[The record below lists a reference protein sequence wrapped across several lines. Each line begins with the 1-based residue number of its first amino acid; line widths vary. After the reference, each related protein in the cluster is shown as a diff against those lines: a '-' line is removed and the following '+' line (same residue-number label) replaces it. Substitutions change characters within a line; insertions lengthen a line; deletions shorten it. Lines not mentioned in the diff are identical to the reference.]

1 MIKTKLKV
9 VLAIAILALA
19 VLIIP
24 GICYAEEGT
33 NDGVVIVKTSTDRYL
48 IYIKDYLDVDF
59 KFALS
64 TDGTETPSIFTNF
77 AVDTVD
83 AQNHIAFSETGTE
96 EYLWVKVGDEIKISG
111 RKIDLTDNITMAELE
126 GIENISK
133 TIEIEIGVS
142 DPVETMMKDEATG
155 DEYKKTVKVGT
166 VKIITPISN
175 GRYQLVKRLSNEK
188 TNQFFA
194 LAELI
199 EKNNFTDKY
208 AVIKTAKEFTDLK
221 AELRDS
227 LSDWKDVVDATVKQP
242 EDAEDGE
249 QYILWLKE
257 DESTVN
263 IAMED
268 VHFLTSVKE
277 ESIEKITEDVTTLLP
292 KTYDDNT
299 ILFAF
304 IAVVIAIVAV
314 AIRISFLKKKEMSK

>member
-9 VLAIAILALA
+9 VLTIAILALA

-83 AQNHIAFSETGTE
+83 WQNHIAFSETGTE

-142 DPVETMMKDEATG
+142 EPVETMMKDEATG

-221 AELRDS
+221 AELRAS

>member
-9 VLAIAILALA
+9 VLTIAILALA

-126 GIENISK
+126 GIENIPK
-133 TIEIEIGVS
+133 PNGELQ
-142 DPVETMMKDEATG
+142 DE
-155 DEYKKTVKVGT
+155 
-166 VKIITPISN
+166 
-175 GRYQLVKRLSNEK
+175 
-188 TNQFFA
+188 
-194 LAELI
+194 
-199 EKNNFTDKY
+199 
-208 AVIKTAKEFTDLK
+208 
-221 AELRDS
+221 
-227 LSDWKDVVDATVKQP
+227 
-242 EDAEDGE
+242 
-249 QYILWLKE
+249 E
-257 DESTVN
+257 DEGEPIEDEEENSLENSENNTETNTLDISDSSASTYQ
-263 IAMED
+263 
-268 VHFLTSVKE
+268 E
-277 ESIEKITEDVTTLLP
+277 ESVSPYNTL
-292 KTYDDNT
+292 
-299 ILFAF
+299 F
-304 IAVVIAIVAV
+304 
-314 AIRISFLKKKEMSK
+314 

>member
-9 VLAIAILALA
+9 VLTIAILALA

-142 DPVETMMKDEATG
+142 EPVETMMKDEATG

-221 AELRDS
+221 AELRAS

-304 IAVVIAIVAV
+304 IAIVIAIVAV

>member
-142 DPVETMMKDEATG
+142 EPVETMMKDEATG

-221 AELRDS
+221 AELRAS

>member
-9 VLAIAILALA
+9 VLTIAILALA

-142 DPVETMMKDEATG
+142 EPVETSSKTLEEVIDE
-155 DEYKKTVKVGT
+155 VF
-166 VKIITPISN
+166 SN
-175 GRYQLVKRLSNEK
+175 TTSS
-188 TNQFFA
+188 
-194 LAELI
+194 
-199 EKNNFTDKY
+199 D
-208 AVIKTAKEFTDLK
+208 VIQNI
-221 AELRDS
+221 
-227 LSDWKDVVDATVKQP
+227 DADN
-242 EDAEDGE
+242 EDANRFYYSQLDVYGKLIYDKLYENKDK
-249 QYILWLKE
+249 LKTGTYTADFGTAF
-257 DESTVN
+257 DELLHEENGSETLN
-263 IAMED
+263 NSFQLAINA
-268 VHFLTSVKE
+268 LTFDNPDLLEKGVE
-277 ESIEKITEDVTTLLP
+277 E
-292 KTYDDNT
+292 
-299 ILFAF
+299 
-304 IAVVIAIVAV
+304 
-314 AIRISFLKKKEMSK
+314 

>member
-9 VLAIAILALA
+9 VLTIAILALA

-96 EYLWVKVGDEIKISG
+96 EIKISG

-142 DPVETMMKDEATG
+142 EPVETMMKDEATG

-221 AELRDS
+221 AELRAS

>member
-142 DPVETMMKDEATG
+142 EPVETMMKDEATG

-175 GRYQLVKRLSNEK
+175 GKYQLVKRLSNEK

-221 AELRDS
+221 AELRAS

>member
-1 MIKTKLKV
+1 MIKTKLKA
-9 VLAIAILALA
+9 VLTIAILALA

-142 DPVETMMKDEATG
+142 EPVETMMKDEATG

-221 AELRDS
+221 AELRAS

>member
-9 VLAIAILALA
+9 VLTIAILALA

-126 GIENISK
+126 NISK

-142 DPVETMMKDEATG
+142 EPVETMMKDEATG

>member
-9 VLAIAILALA
+9 VLTIAILALA

-142 DPVETMMKDEATG
+142 EPVETMMKDEATG

-221 AELRDS
+221 AELRAS

-242 EDAEDGE
+242 EDAEAGQ

>member
-9 VLAIAILALA
+9 VLTIAILALA

-142 DPVETMMKDEATG
+142 EPVETMTKDEATG

-175 GRYQLVKRLSNEK
+175 GKYQLVKRLSNEK

>member
-221 AELRDS
+221 AELRAS

>member
-175 GRYQLVKRLSNEK
+175 GKYQLVKRLSNEK

>member
-9 VLAIAILALA
+9 VLTTAILALA

-175 GRYQLVKRLSNEK
+175 GKYQLVKRLSNEK

-221 AELRDS
+221 AELRAS

>member
-9 VLAIAILALA
+9 VLTIAILALA

-142 DPVETMMKDEATG
+142 EPVETMMKDEATG

-208 AVIKTAKEFTDLK
+208 AKIKTAKEFTDLK
-221 AELRDS
+221 AELRAS

>member
-9 VLAIAILALA
+9 VLTIAILALA
-19 VLIIP
+19 VIIIS

-142 DPVETMMKDEATG
+142 EPVETMMKDEATG

-208 AVIKTAKEFTDLK
+208 AVIKTAKEVTDLK
-221 AELRDS
+221 AELRAS

-257 DESTVN
+257 DERTVN

>member
-9 VLAIAILALA
+9 VLTIAILALA

-142 DPVETMMKDEATG
+142 EPVETMMKDEATG

-221 AELRDS
+221 AELRAS

-257 DESTVN
+257 DKSTVN

>member
-33 NDGVVIVKTSTDRYL
+33 NDGVVIVKKSTDRYL

-142 DPVETMMKDEATG
+142 EPVETMMKDEATG

-175 GRYQLVKRLSNEK
+175 GKYQLVKRLSNEK

-221 AELRDS
+221 AELRAS

>member
-9 VLAIAILALA
+9 VLTIAILALA

-111 RKIDLTDNITMAELE
+111 RKIDLTDNITMAKLE

-175 GRYQLVKRLSNEK
+175 GKYQLVKRLSNEK

>member
-9 VLAIAILALA
+9 VLTIAILALA

-48 IYIKDYLDVDF
+48 IYIKGYLDVDF

-142 DPVETMMKDEATG
+142 EPVETMMKDEATG

-221 AELRDS
+221 AELRAS